1 MYKQKSLKYFI
12 SVICVLALIFGLCVG
27 LISCASDEPN
37 TAQDAQTPESPV
49 EQPGADPE
57 PQETPAPQ
65 EQEAPTEP
73 TTERPTEAPTEPPRP
88 EKPIEENNVLRIRTG
103 NNQWEGV
110 RITGAN
116 MNLEMDKEYSFSFL
130 IYTPDV
136 EVGIVFQ
143 ANTDNGW
150 NWNVVTDKSAFDF
163 EPTGWHRMEGT
174 LRLDNPDVTGPP
186 TLSLTK
192 LGGMNDDMR
201 VIFYIDDFIV
211 TDLDSGEIVFTEDFE
226 GEATVFAN
234 NGGTRSIV
242 PETEIYEEAE

>member
-37 TAQDAQTPESPV
+37 TAQNAPPPESPA
-49 EQPGADPE
+49 EQGAEPE
-57 PQETPAPQ
+57 PQEPATPEP
-65 EQEAPTEP
+65 EAPTEP

-88 EKPIEENNVLRIRTG
+88 EKPIEENNVLRVRTG
-103 NNQWEGV
+103 SNQWEGV

-116 MNLEMDKEYSFSFL
+116 MNLEMDKEYSFTFL

-136 EVGIVFQ
+136 EVGIVLQ

-150 NWNVVTDKSAFDF
+150 NWNVVTSEGAFFF
-163 EPTGWHRMEGT
+163 EPTGWHKMSGT

-211 TDLDSGEIVFTEDFE
+211 TDLDSGEVVFTEDFE
-226 GEATVFAN
+226 GEATVFAT
-234 NGGTRSIV
+234 NGSSRAIV

>member
-1 MYKQKSLKYFI
+1 MSKQKSIKYFI
-12 SVICVLALIFGLCVG
+12 SIICIFALIFGLCAG
-27 LISCASDEPN
+27 LVSCGSDEPEV
-37 TAQDAQTPESPV
+37 AQDEPPPESPA
-49 EQPGADPE
+49 EQPGAEPE
-57 PQETPAPQ
+57 PQEPATPEP
-65 EQEAPTEP
+65 EA

-88 EKPIEENNVLRIRTG
+88 EKPIEENHVLRVRTG
-103 NNQWEGV
+103 SNQWEGI

-116 MNLEMDKEYSFSFL
+116 MNLEMDKEYSFAFL

-136 EVGIVFQ
+136 EVGIVLQ

-150 NWNVVTDKSAFDF
+150 NWNVVTSEGAFFF
-163 EPTGWHRMEGT
+163 EPEGWHRMEGT

-201 VIFYIDDFIV
+201 TIFYIDDFTV
-211 TDLDSGEIVFTEDFE
+211 TDLETGEVVFSEDFE
-226 GEATVFAN
+226 GETTVFTA
-234 NGGTRSIV
+234 NGGARAIV